1 MKKYF
6 YSMFEG
12 SSGSLTTEAII
23 LHILA
28 ATILGCVI
36 YMSYYFTHA
45 GGVYS
50 KKFNVSL
57 LTLTVLTATVM
68 TVIGNNIALSLGM
81 VGALSI
87 VRFRTAIKD
96 SRDTTYIF
104 WTIVVGICCGVGD
117 YTVAVTGSAVI
128 FVVLLFLGRVRN
140 DNRILLIVRGARN
153 MERRIE
159 AVVFDYF
166 KARAMMRVK
175 NSSQESIE
183 LIFEMPRKVY
193 LISNKKEQSIAELL
207 YELESIEYVNIVTQN
222 DEISG

>member
-1 MKKYF
+1 M
-6 YSMFEG
+6 
-12 SSGSLTTEAII
+12 
-23 LHILA
+23 
-28 ATILGCVI
+28 ILGGVI
-36 YMSYYFTHA
+36 YLSYYFTHA

-57 LTLTVLTATVM
+57 ITLTVLTATVM

-104 WTIVVGICCGVGD
+104 WTIIVGICCGVGD
-117 YTVAVTGSAVI
+117 YVVACVGSGVV
-128 FVVLLFLGRVRN
+128 FLVLLVLGRVKN
-140 DNRILLIVRGARN
+140 DNRILLIIRGARN
-153 MERRIE
+153 MERRME
-159 AVVFDYF
+159 AIVFDYF
-166 KARAMMRVK
+166 EAKAMLRVK
-175 NSSQESIE
+175 NTSRESIE
-183 LIFEMPRKVY
+183 LIYEMPRKIY
-193 LISNKKEQSIAELL
+193 LLSNKKEKSIAEML

>member
-1 MKKYF
+1 
-6 YSMFEG
+6 MFEET
-12 SSGSLTTEAII
+12 GSLNTEQII
-23 LHILA
+23 LNILVVV
-28 ATILGCVI
+28 ILGGVI
-36 YMSYYFTHA
+36 YLSYYFTHA

-57 LTLTVLTATVM
+57 ITLTTLTATVM

-104 WTIVVGICCGVGD
+104 WTIIVGICCGVGD
-117 YTVAVTGSAVI
+117 YVVACVGSGVV
-128 FVVLLFLGRVRN
+128 FLVLLVLGRVKN
-140 DNRILLIVRGARN
+140 HNRILLIIRGARN

-159 AVVFDYF
+159 AIVFDYF
-166 KARAMMRVK
+166 EAKAMLRVK
-175 NSSQESIE
+175 NTSRESIE
-183 LIFEMPRKVY
+183 LIYEMPRKTY
-193 LISNKKEQSIAELL
+193 LISNKKEKSIAEML